1 MQSLLLYSGK
11 HSLERNHPNKPR
23 FHFWKQMKC
32 YPCGPTRAALDP
44 SGAKQLV
51 HYMPA
56 NVKNLSKI
64 YNGGART
71 VWTRGKHQL
80 KTSSPFRQKLKHI
93 SS

>member
-11 HSLERNHPNKPR
+11 HSLERNHPNKPH

-32 YPCGPTRAALDP
+32 YPFEPTRAVLDP

-51 HYMPA
+51 LYMPA
-56 NVKNLSKI
+56 NAKILSKI

-71 VWTRGKHQL
+71 V
-80 KTSSPFRQKLKHI
+80 
-93 SS
+93 